1 MVNQNSTFAEL
12 SVLDKAAVAIPHYLY
27 ATGVDKDTTAFILLG
42 VWATILVF
50 VGAYVTIQ
58 QPKAAIDPNEDKDSP
73 LWDPTDRDGSPFLL
87 KEPEGAASGNLQT
100 LNWQHAVLL
109 PVFSAGA
116 LYALDYVI
124 RNWDL
129 LQLALIN
136 GYFLLV
142 LFLAAFGLLIML
154 SSIAARNVSYWF
166 GLKGNSAFFI
176 KRTRMTF
183 SDENSLPL
191 GVYSRIDS
199 KSMDFS
205 KEKLEEFEEFMW
217 TENNAQLVRL
227 PKLKSKDQEFALVYD
242 SRWKWALLFALAFL
256 GTYFNH
262 NPALKSGYDLPVT
275 NWLVNNMVASVLAI
289 NGCALIRVGNVKV
302 AGILLLGLF
311 FYDIYFVF
319 KSHLMMSVATGLDM
333 PGKLLFPR
341 GSESLY
347 TFSQFAGLTHR
358 ELLLPSSLLGL
369 GDIMMPGFFIALC
382 LRFDYHLFYSKNK
395 LAFHKLRSI
404 GVPTYFTAAM
414 VGYVAALAATMTAVF
429 VFDKGQPALLYIVP
443 GILGAVALT
452 ALAKGEFGE
461 LWRYREELV
470 KYQPKK
476 EEKKKSKKTK
486 SENEKKPEKVEELLF
501 EFGDATDDSDD
512 TFLIED
518 STDADDDS
526 DISDLEAE
534 LGHLIQDQGIE
545 VEMITEELLEDE
557 LD

>member
-1 MVNQNSTFAEL
+1 MVNENSTFAEL
-12 SVLDKAAVAIPHYLY
+12 PVLDKAAVAIPHYLY
-27 ATGVDKDTTAFILLG
+27 ATGVDKNTTAFILLG
-42 VWATILVF
+42 VWATVLVF
-50 VGAYVTIQ
+50 IGAYVTVQ
-58 QPKAAIDPNEDKDSP
+58 QPKAAIDPNEDRESP
-73 LWDPTDRDGSPFLL
+73 LWDQTDRDGSPFVL
-87 KEPEGAASGNLQT
+87 KEAEEAASGNLQT
-100 LNWQHAVLL
+100 LKWQHAVLL

-129 LQLALIN
+129 LKIALIN

-142 LFLAAFGLLIML
+142 LVMAAFGLLVLL
-154 SSIAARNVSYWF
+154 SSIAARNVAYWL

-176 KRTRMTF
+176 KRTRITF

-191 GVYSRIDS
+191 GSYSRIDT
-199 KSMDFS
+199 KSMDMS
-205 KEKLEEFEEFMW
+205 KEKLEEFEQFMW
-217 TENNAQLVRL
+217 EENNAQLVRL
-227 PKLKSKDQEFALVYD
+227 PKLKTKDQSSALVYD
-242 SRWKWALLFALAFL
+242 SHWKWAFFYSVAFL
-256 GTYFNH
+256 SAYFYH
-262 NPALKSGYDLPVT
+262 NPALKAGYDLPVT
-275 NWLVNNMVASVLAI
+275 NWLVNNVVASALAI
-289 NGCALIRVGNVKV
+289 NGCALIKVGNVKV

-333 PGKLLFPR
+333 PGKLVFPR
-341 GSESLY
+341 GPESLY
-347 TFSQFAGLTHR
+347 TLSEFAGLTHK
-358 ELLLPSSLLGL
+358 ELLLPASLLGL

-395 LAFHKLRSI
+395 LAFHRLRSI

-414 VGYVAALAATMTAVF
+414 VGYVAALVATMAAVF
-429 VFDKGQPALLYIVP
+429 VFDQGQPALLYIVP
-443 GILGAVALT
+443 GVLGSVALT

-470 KYQPKK
+470 KFQPEK
-476 EEKKKSKKTK
+476 EKKSKKTK
-486 SENEKKPEKVEELLF
+486 KSESEKKPEKAEELLF

-545 VEMITEELLEDE
+545 VEMITEEFLEDE